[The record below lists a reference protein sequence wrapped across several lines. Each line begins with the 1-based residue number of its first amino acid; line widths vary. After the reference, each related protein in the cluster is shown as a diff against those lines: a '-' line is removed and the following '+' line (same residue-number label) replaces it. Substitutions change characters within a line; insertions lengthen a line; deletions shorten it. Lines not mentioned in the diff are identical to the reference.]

1 MGFEGLGDNCEFGIV
16 QRTFGAE
23 SLGLLR
29 WATMY
34 PDRLVSVLENRFE
47 GVGDIDNTNVWVG
60 STGEYGTGDSR
71 YFTMHTFI
79 SSHTISLEKMLP
91 QMARRLKFLSAKLIS
106 DLEAAEKFFVYKRSD
121 GLLSL
126 EEARSIYRAAR
137 KYGPVKLLCVRKP
150 LPGKLNRS
158 VDQIDEGL
166 FIGYLEALSKD
177 PQQVH
182 RYVEDWVAV
191 CRQATALSMKS

>member
-1 MGFEGLGDNCEFGIV
+1 
-16 QRTFGAE
+16 
-23 SLGLLR
+23 
-29 WATMY
+29 
-34 PDRLVSVLENRFE
+34 
-47 GVGDIDNTNVWVG
+47 
-60 STGEYGTGDSR
+60 
-71 YFTMHTFI
+71 MHTFI